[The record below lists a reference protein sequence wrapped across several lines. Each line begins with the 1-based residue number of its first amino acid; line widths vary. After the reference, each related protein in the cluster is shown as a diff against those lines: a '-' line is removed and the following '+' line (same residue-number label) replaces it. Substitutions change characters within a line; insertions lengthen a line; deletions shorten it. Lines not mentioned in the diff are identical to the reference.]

1 MTLIKYLLADGERSL
16 TLFLHSAAIK
26 AVEALLVEKNGKA
39 YVKCQ
44 VRGKEV
50 LAKPEEIIRQLW
62 IHRLMAHYRYPVS
75 RLQVEYPIT
84 FGRDTSKRADIVIM
98 DADRP
103 TVPYVIVEV
112 KREKAKNGNEQLTSY
127 THATGAPLAMWSD
140 GSQAIPWHRKNPHY
154 FCLGPVSNAYRA
166 VESHTRRRLRQWL
179 CAKHRVRGMGTGRF
193 SDAHLHD
200 VLGLVRLTTR
210 TRSFPWANP

>member
-1 MTLIKYLLADGERSL
+1 MATMPLIEDLLAEGERSL
-16 TLFLHSAAIK
+16 TLFLESPAIK
-26 AVEALLVEKNGKA
+26 AVEALLLEKSGKI

-50 LAKPEEIIRQLW
+50 LAKPEEIVRQLW
-62 IHRLMAHYRYPVS
+62 IHRLTAHYRYPIS

-112 KREKAKNGNEQLTSY
+112 KREKAKDGKEQLKSY
-127 THATGAPLAMWSD
+127 TEP
-140 GSQAIPWHRKNPHY
+140 PR
-154 FCLGPVSNAYRA
+154 
-166 VESHTRRRLRQWL
+166 ESRRLQSMRRWS
-179 CAKHRVRGMGTGRF
+179 HR
-193 SDAHLHD
+193 HD
-200 VLGLVRLTTR
+200 EREDKEV
-210 TRSFPWANP
+210 FA